1 LPLGENAVDITEG
14 AAVTAMLA
22 RKMPDLVIN
31 LAAYTA
37 VDQAAV
43 RRPAYYTAVDRAAVR
58 RLAYRSGCPIWWAGV
73 LSRPFA
79 LGVEGTEQLSRPLS
93 VIYAKRPI
101 LQP

>member
-1 LPLGENAVDITEG
+1 LPLGENAVDITKG

-22 RKMPDLVIN
+22 REMPNLVIN
-31 LAAYTA
+31 LAA
-37 VDQAAV
+37 
-43 RRPAYYTAVDRAAVR
+43 YTAVDRAAVR